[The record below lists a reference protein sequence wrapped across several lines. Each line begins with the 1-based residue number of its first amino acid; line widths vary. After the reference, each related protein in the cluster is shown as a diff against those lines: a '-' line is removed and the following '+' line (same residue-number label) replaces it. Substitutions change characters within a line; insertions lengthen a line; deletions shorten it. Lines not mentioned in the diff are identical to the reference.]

1 MTERFHVDANNIQG
15 ICIMDENGFCVAWM
29 NHARDAYGERTQ
41 LTTARLLAASAELA
55 DALSLA
61 LTWMTDPGAT
71 DGKEAVE
78 RRINAALDAAVE
90 G

>member
-1 MTERFHVDANNIQG
+1 MSERFHVDADREG
-15 ICIMDENGFCVAWM
+15 DICIVDENGLTA
-29 NHARDAYGERTQ
+29 ARLVRGDKDGERYQ
-41 LTTARLLAASAELA
+41 LETARLLAASGELA

-78 RRINAALDAAVE
+78 RDINAALNAAVE
-90 G
+90 E